1 MRRWLAV
8 TAWIGFVGCA
18 DTSPDT
24 AGYPAVRD
32 SAGVRIVDAGAPT
45 ASGWHVSSAPRY
57 VLGWGPGDP
66 DFTWIPAGRILP
78 DGGAVLGEGREGRLY
93 WLNAEGAVRATRGQR
108 GEGPG
113 EFQSIAGL
121 VLDGDGVVAFDARLA
136 RLTRLSEGDEAF
148 STRRLFAP
156 LAMASSIDREGRVL
170 LVPADAYGPTPDMRT
185 GWAFDMHPVLLASA
199 SGEGTDTLAT
209 LPFMR
214 RWFGDG
220 SNNGPP
226 GPIRVEGR
234 AAGLPDGGFAWA
246 RSDRPEVH
254 FFDRTG
260 ALTDIVRWE
269 EAPLPLDASFRERYA
284 DASAELLATGGVDE
298 ARIAQRRLDL
308 AEQFAWYGDDLPYWN
323 DFHVD
328 GEGRVWLRDFA
339 LPWSPSDRWRVI
351 DPDAGSVAWV
361 EGLDLRVP
369 LDIRGGR
376 VLGVRYDPLDVPA
389 VVMLDLTIP

>member
-24 AGYPAVRD
+24 AGYQAVRD

-45 ASGWHVSSAPRY
+45 ASGWQVSSAPRHM
-57 VLGWGPGDP
+57 LGWGPDDP

-170 LVPADAYGPTPDMRT
+170 
-185 GWAFDMHPVLLASA
+185 
-199 SGEGTDTLAT
+199 
-209 LPFMR
+209 
-214 RWFGDG
+214 
-220 SNNGPP
+220 
-226 GPIRVEGR
+226 
-234 AAGLPDGGFAWA
+234 
-246 RSDRPEVH
+246 
-254 FFDRTG
+254 
-260 ALTDIVRWE
+260 
-269 EAPLPLDASFRERYA
+269 
-284 DASAELLATGGVDE
+284 
-298 ARIAQRRLDL
+298 
-308 AEQFAWYGDDLPYWN
+308 
-323 DFHVD
+323 
-328 GEGRVWLRDFA
+328 RDFA
-339 LPWSPSDRWRVI
+339 LPCTPSDRWRVI

-361 EGLDLRVP
+361 EGLDLRVL